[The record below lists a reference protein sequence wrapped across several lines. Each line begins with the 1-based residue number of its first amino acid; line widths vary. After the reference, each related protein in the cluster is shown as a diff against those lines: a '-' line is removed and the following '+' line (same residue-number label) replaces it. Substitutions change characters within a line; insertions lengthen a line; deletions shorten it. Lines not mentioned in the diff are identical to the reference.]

1 MFEHRN
7 SSEFGIQ
14 SDLTTNNNK
23 TCICTGS
30 YVHPGRWLLQYP
42 FGTTSEMVTPIQQL
56 LWVPHTVVFFVKN
69 REKVLEFLISC
80 VFFEWIFQ
88 QKTENEFSLF
98 KFHRDSLIIWFSN
111 WMTTNKIVDFRSQSS
126 FHMWVEWKHSSS
138 SIRYMMQIPVYLQIS
153 FLGENTI

>member
-69 REKVLEFLISC
+69 REKGIRIFNQLCFLWVNFST
-80 VFFEWIFQ
+80 ENWKWIFP
-88 QKTENEFSLF
+88 F
-98 KFHRDSLIIWFSN
+98 KNFIKILWLSGFQTW
-111 WMTTNKIVDFRSQSS
+111 WQTNKIVDFHCATLSL
-126 FHMWVEWKHSSS
+126 
-138 SIRYMMQIPVYLQIS
+138 SIIIS
-153 FLGENTI
+153 HVSRVKTFVVFY